1 MWLAWSQFRVVIPT
15 WDRTLGA
22 LVACLDTML
31 RTLGGAPTHL
41 LTDNE
46 KTVTI
51 EHVPGVAVRHPDG
64 RCGPPPRLKGRDVS
78 PMTGVQG
85 RLGVDG
91 EGAGASVIP
100 RVSQAGQATSGG
112 VSG

>member
-64 RCGPPPRLKGRDVS
+64 RCGPPPRLKGRDVC
-78 PMTGVQG
+78 P
-85 RLGVDG
+85 L
-91 EGAGASVIP
+91 
-100 RVSQAGQATSGG
+100 
-112 VSG
+112 